1 MSLSVDFMGIK
12 LKNPIIAASGP
23 WSRNGEMM
31 KKAIN
36 AGAGAVVTET
46 IVNEIRDNV
55 RPRLVIKGK
64 GVQNIRLYSD
74 FTLEEWEREIYEV
87 KDMGGVVIANILAHS
102 PSEMAYIA
110 SRVEKFGADAIE
122 LGVSSPHG
130 EGMEVIVSNPNR
142 VYEFTKSVVERVKIP
157 VMLKMSPSVNNMA
170 EVAVS
175 AEKAGA
181 KAISGIDTVRAIIG
195 VDIENEKPYLPTYG
209 GYSGDP
215 IRPIGL
221 AAVAT
226 IAQAVEAQV
235 CGIGGIENSNHVLE
249 YMMLGASTTQIGTA
263 IMINGF
269 EVIETIVYELESWLQ
284 KSRYSSITET
294 TGKALAELKSFE
306 EMKVEPYTAS
316 LKSECEKEDCK
327 CCRVSCMYNAI
338 SYEHNKIIIDS
349 DQCAGCGMCISL
361 CPHKKIELI
370 WK

>member
-1 MSLSVDFMGIK
+1 MGIK
-12 LKNPIIAASGP
+12 LNNPIIAASGP

-36 AGAGAVVTET
+36 AGVGAVVTET

-87 KDMGGVVIANILAHS
+87 KGMGGIVIANILAHS
-102 PSEMAYIA
+102 PSEMAYVA

-122 LGVSSPHG
+122 LGVASPHG
-130 EGMEVIVSNPNR
+130 EGMEVIGSNPNR
-142 VYEFTKSVVERVKIP
+142 VYEFTKSVVERVNIP
-157 VMLKMSPSVNNMA
+157 VMVKMSPSVNNMA

-175 AEKAGA
+175 AERAGA

-195 VDIENEKPYLPTYG
+195 VDTDNERPFLPTYG

-226 IAQAVEAQV
+226 IAQAVDIQV
-235 CGIGGIENSNHVLE
+235 CGIGGIGNANNVLE
-249 YMMLGASTTQIGTA
+249 YMMLGASTVQIGTA
-263 IMINGF
+263 IMTNGF
-269 EVIETIVYELESWLQ
+269 QVIDQIVQELEDWLK
-284 KSRYSSITET
+284 KSRYKSINEI
-294 TGKALAELKSFE
+294 TGNALAELKSFE
-306 EMKVEPYTAS
+306 EMKVEPHTAS
-316 LKSECEKEDCK
+316 LKSDCEKEDCNDCK
-327 CCRVSCMYNAI
+327 VSCMYNAI
-338 SYEHNKIIIDS
+338 SKKDGKLILDS
-349 DQCAGCGMCISL
+349 SQCAGCGMCVSL
-361 CPHKKIELI
+361 CPDKKIALI